1 MSIRNR
7 MVTQSR
13 VTERILWLYC
23 FTLFWFLNEGYD
35 DVGKLRITQ
44 GEGDSPMQANIPS
57 SSDIIIPEFWA
68 LPFLSKAE
76 TWSCS
81 SAAEKL
87 SGSDCHSK
95 SSLNHVSF
103 SSLTTTTSQPL
114 DPPLVLCKPGVLT
127 KLLSSF
133 SSVSLSP
140 KQQGLRKDAMCRW
153 PLLAPGPLPVEIP
166 LTILSLN
173 LEMI

>member
-13 VTERILWLYC
+13 ITERTLWLYC
-23 FTLFWFLNEGYD
+23 FILFWFLNEGYD
-35 DVGKLRITQ
+35 DVGKLCITQ
-44 GEGDSPMQANIPS
+44 DEGYSPMQANTPS

-95 SSLNHVSF
+95 SNLNHVSF
-103 SSLTTTTSQPL
+103 SCLTTTTSQPL

-133 SSVSLSP
+133 SVSLSP
-140 KQQGLRKDAMCRW
+140 KQQGLRKDVMYRW

-166 LTILSLN
+166 ITVLSLD